1 MPERLPEGN
10 PPFNNPPKRLKQ
22 QQQQKKKHY
31 NLDDSSSYV
40 FGTSLASQTLRVWL
54 ARESGPLD
62 YIISTCQYLPLS
74 SAPSDS
80 DGREINTTAPRST
93 NISNTDVLI
102 VESLTDSA
110 EIKL

>member
-1 MPERLPEGN
+1 MSSVLVSQARLSESGL
-10 PPFNNPPKRLKQ
+10 RE
-22 QQQQKKKHY
+22 
-31 NLDDSSSYV
+31 
-40 FGTSLASQTLRVWL
+40 SLAR
-54 ARESGPLD
+54 

-93 NISNTDVLI
+93 NISNTDVFI

>member
-1 MPERLPEGN
+1 MLERLSEGN
-10 PPFNNPPKRLKQ
+10 PPFNNPPKSLKQ
-22 QQQQKKKHY
+22 QQQKNKHY

-40 FGTSLASQTLRVWL
+40 FGTSLATPSLACERVWP
-54 ARESGPLD
+54 AN
-62 YIISTCQYLPLS
+62 IISTCQYLPLS